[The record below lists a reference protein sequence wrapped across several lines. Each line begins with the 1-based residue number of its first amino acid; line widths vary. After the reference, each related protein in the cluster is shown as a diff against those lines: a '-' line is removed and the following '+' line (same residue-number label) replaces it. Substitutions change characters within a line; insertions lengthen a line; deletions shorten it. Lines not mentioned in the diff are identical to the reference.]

1 MTRHIVVLQ
10 YAGDYAEAFWRLRA
24 GGAEN
29 YAGQEYSVRAVAQ
42 LVDDDTRV
50 TSVCCV
56 SPMADDQ
63 LLPNGVRSI
72 ALGLGASVDP
82 LVVSRRIDALQPT
95 HLLLRTPMLRVLT
108 RARQQR
114 VPVVATFADS
124 FLRRG
129 FLAQLR
135 YHALAREL
143 NDPNVLV
150 VGNHGRNACRNL
162 VAMGVRPEKVVAW
175 DWPQVP
181 SQFEPKTYPAHPVWN
196 LVYAGAIDAR
206 KGVGDAVEAV
216 ALLRREG
223 LQVRLQCFGTGAL
236 DVYRKMAAERG
247 VADAV
252 EFSGEAP
259 NATVRAAMREAD
271 VVLVPSRHTY
281 PEGLPLT
288 IYEALQVRTPIVG
301 SDHPMF
307 EGILVDDVSAKVFRA
322 ADAGHLA
329 RTLRS
334 LMRSPETYEAL
345 SRNAPDAWA
354 GLQIETQWGDLVR
367 EWLAARPSQPWPEGA
382 IGNYAAGIAARPSG
396 T

>member
-10 YAGDYAEAFWRLRA
+10 YAGDYAEAYWRLRA
-24 GGAEN
+24 SAPEN
-29 YAGQEYSVRAVAQ
+29 YAGQAYSVHAVAQ
-42 LVDDDTRV
+42 LADADTRV
-50 TSVCCV
+50 TSMCCV
-56 SPMADDQ
+56 SPADDDQ
-63 LLPNGVRSI
+63 MLPNGVRSI
-72 ALGLGASVDP
+72 SLGQGAGVQP
-82 LVVSRRIDALQPT
+82 LIVSRRIEELQPT
-95 HLLLRTPMLRVLT
+95 HLLLRTPMLRVLS
-108 RARQQR
+108 RARLQG

-129 FLAQLR
+129 FLARLR
-135 YHALAREL
+135 YRALAREL

-162 VAMGVRPEKVVAW
+162 VAMGVRPEKVVPW
-175 DWPQVP
+175 DWPQLP
-181 SQFEPKTYPAHPVWN
+181 SRFDAKPYPACEVWE

-223 LQVRLQCFGTGAL
+223 LRVRLRCFGVGAIEA
-236 DVYRKMAAERG
+236 YREMAAERG
-247 VADAV
+247 VADSV
-252 EFSGEAP
+252 EFCGEAP

-329 RTLRS
+329 RTLRA
-334 LMRSPETYEAL
+334 LMRSPQLYEAL
-345 SRNAPDAWA
+345 SLNAPAAWA
-354 GLQIETQWGDLVR
+354 GLQIDTKWGDMVR
-367 EWLAARPSQPWPEGA
+367 QWLAPAAAGTWPEGA
-382 IGNYAAGIAARPSG
+382 IGQPIGAIAARTSG